1 MGLGSA
7 IKSGVNA
14 LGKNISKFAS
24 STGGFDIG
32 SLAGPLIGAG
42 ASLVG
47 GLASQR
53 LASNQAAYV
62 SSMNY
67 KQAKE
72 FAKNQIQWR
81 VADAKKAGIHPLAA
95 LGASLYQSAP
105 TAVGADTSA
114 LGNGLSEMGQNL
126 SRAFDAYQTRSDR
139 IREQQK
145 MDRLNDLRMSLEL
158 KKYDLDLQESQ
169 SRIALNNA
177 KVKAEEAA
185 LKNYIRGASL
195 YSQPRIP
202 ARVPLGYKGDNSGSG
217 LLVAVKASDGSTM
230 YIPRAEIAQN
240 MQNLWGLGEAYA
252 YGRELYA
259 AGKRFVK
266 KQNQKYSGYIND
278 FTNSLNYY

>member
-14 LGKNISKFAS
+14 LGKNISKVAS
-24 STGGFDIG
+24 STGGFNIG

-72 FAKNQIQWR
+72 FAQNQIQWR

-95 LGASLYQSAP
+95 LGASLYQASP
-105 TAVGADTSA
+105 QAVGADTSA

-126 SRAFDAYQTRSDR
+126 SRAYDAYQTREDR
-139 IREQQK
+139 LREQAK
-145 MDRLNDLRMSLEL
+145 VDRLNDLRLSLEL
-158 KKYDLDLQESQ
+158 KKYDLDLQEAQ

-177 KVKAEEAA
+177 KVKAEEAS
-185 LKNYIRGASL
+185 LKNFVRGASV
-195 YSQPRIP
+195 YAQPRIP
-202 ARVPLGYKGDNSGSG
+202 ARVPFGGYPRDATVGGNGLQWITVGKRRVLAPSRAVSEAGGNMFG
-217 LLVAVKASDGSTM
+217 LLEGMTYGAAALNA
-230 YIPRAEIAQN
+230 IE
-240 MQNLWGLGEAYA
+240 EAMT
-252 YGRELYA
+252 R
-259 AGKRFVK
+259 AGKWARR
-266 KQNQKYSGYIND
+266 ND
-278 FTNSLNYY
+278 YLNTWLGSN